1 MRSSLES
8 TQIELLQSPSISS
21 PLVKNPPETSIS
33 PSSTTV
39 PQAIFVTRKLVLLQD
54 EEKTFHEAP
63 SSFSLV
69 LNWLPEYPE
78 VRLLWSQYWDT
89 LIIAMT
95 LAYPS
100 VVVAILGFY
109 FFGFISSFSSVLGS
123 VGLAYVGLLS
133 VIIISF
139 LSSFAAVILLKL
151 V

>member
-1 MRSSLES
+1 MRSSLGS

-33 PSSTTV
+33 PSSTV
-39 PQAIFVTRKLVLLQD
+39 PQAIFVTRKLELLQD

>member
-1 MRSSLES
+1 MRSSLGS

-33 PSSTTV
+33 PTSTV
-39 PQAIFVTRKLVLLQD
+39 PQAIFVTRKLELLQD